1 MKLRL
6 IAVVGLLL
14 SSCAGGN
21 PYAKFYQDRSGRVDI
36 TKDPRVVLPT
46 GKPELFRGTDLDADY
61 VRMSEDGYG
70 LVGISSFNG
79 SDNVNVSS
87 ALKQAAQIHASV
99 VLVYSKYT
107 NTVSGSIPWTTP
119 DTQRSTTTLS
129 GNVIGPGGVATY
141 SGNASSTTYGT
152 RTTYIPYSD
161 NRHDYFASYW
171 IKLKPPVFGVQ
182 VRELTAELKQKI
194 GSNKGVVVIA
204 VRKRSPAFSADILRG
219 DVLKRIGDTEILDK
233 KIFSDTTVQYAGKKV
248 VVRFIRDG
256 KEFTKEILFNEKSY

>member
-14 SSCAGGN
+14 SGCAGGN
-21 PYAKFYQDRSGRVDI
+21 PYVKFYQDRAGVDL
-36 TKDPRVVLPT
+36 TKSPRVVFPT
-46 GKPELFRGTDLDADY
+46 GKPELFRGSDLDADY
-61 VRMSEDGYG
+61 VRMLEDGYG

-79 SDNVNVSS
+79 SDDVNVSS
-87 ALKQAAQIHASV
+87 ALKQATQVHASV

-171 IKLKPPVFGVQ
+171 IKLKPPVIGVQ
-182 VRELTAELKQKI
+182 IQELTTELKKEI

-204 VRKRSPAFSADILRG
+204 VMKGSPAFTADILRG
-219 DVLKRIGDTEILDK
+219 DILKIIGDTEILDK
-233 KIFSDTTVQYAGKKV
+233 KKFNDAAVRYAGKKV
-248 VVRFIRDG
+248 MVRFIRDG
-256 KEFTKEILFNEKSY
+256 KEFTKEILFNERTY